1 MLQKRTGYSQVYR
14 YWIMLQKGIELF
26 NGSTQIGTRPIWE
39 LYELWCFLKMRQM
52 VAKILS
58 LHFGNNDE
66 IVENPMP
73 MIEPFTDNSQEH
85 TVYYRKTRTRS
96 GCTIITPTT
105 APAATCTQPP
115 PTTAPT

>member
-1 MLQKRTGYSQVYR
+1 
-14 YWIMLQKGIELF
+14 
-26 NGSTQIGTRPIWE
+26 
-39 LYELWCFLKMRQM
+39 MRQM

-85 TVYYRKTRTRS
+85 TVYYRKN
-96 GCTIITPTT
+96 
-105 APAATCTQPP
+105 
-115 PTTAPT
+115 

>member
-1 MLQKRTGYSQVYR
+1 
-14 YWIMLQKGIELF
+14 
-26 NGSTQIGTRPIWE
+26 
-39 LYELWCFLKMRQM
+39 MRRM

-85 TVYYRKTRTRS
+85 TVYYRKNEDE
-96 GCTIITPTT
+96 ITLHYQHTSTDPT
-105 APAATCTQPP
+105 
-115 PTTAPT
+115 